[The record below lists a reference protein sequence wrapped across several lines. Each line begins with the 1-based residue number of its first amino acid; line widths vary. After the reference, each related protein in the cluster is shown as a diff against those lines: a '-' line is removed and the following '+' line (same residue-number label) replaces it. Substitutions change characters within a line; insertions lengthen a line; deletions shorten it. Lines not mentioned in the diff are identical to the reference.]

1 MKSPRVENVLD
12 FAVSPPSRGRGL
24 KYSDPCLPCLLNRV
38 APLAG
43 AWIEIF
49 FVRDHR
55 GWPRCRPLAGAWIE
69 IFFVRDHRGWPRC
82 RPLAGAWIEMMWL
95 AKLNHPL
102 RSAPPGVG
110 QQMVILCFLL
120 VLYKFSGCRFLFLN
134 WTRKSK
140 KFKTD
145 TENEK
150 LLRSEPYCLI

>member
-38 APLAG
+38 A
-43 AWIEIF
+43 
-49 FVRDHR
+49 
-55 GWPRCRPLAGAWIE
+55 PLAGAWIE